1 MLLDLI
7 VLTSGK
13 IHLLRSPVIN
23 RLTVIIFLVLMCL
36 LLKKSALNN
45 DKEKETQPA
54 LVLDESCYL
63 ELDFSLSLMG
73 KAKEFSSVSNLKV
86 VLAIEGFEI
95 INIKYMGG
103 LWVMIEFQS
112 KSTKEHFL
120 LYVGV
125 GSWGDLLY
133 KDDKEETCFHRTRV
147 YIKTK
152 MDGNIFESFKI
163 IVKGKVY
170 WIHAKE
176 VNGWNPDFIEE
187 EDTQTEYDNATIQ
200 NENDVNEIRETVFE
214 NDKENSNEV
223 HAKNKGVNESPSDD
237 PFHIYDLL
245 HKKQENDNGGKQL
258 QTDDTLKYPP
268 GFTPRDT

>member
-1 MLLDLI
+1 M
-7 VLTSGK
+7 
-13 IHLLRSPVIN
+13 
-23 RLTVIIFLVLMCL
+23 
-36 LLKKSALNN
+36 LKKSALYN

-86 VLAIEGFEI
+86 VLATKGFEI

-125 GSWGDLLY
+125 GSWFSSLQQASNSFHVDER
-133 KDDKEETCFHRTRV
+133 DDKEETCFHRTRV
-147 YIKTK
+147 CIKTK

-163 IVKGKVY
+163 IIKGKVY
-170 WIHAKE
+170 WIRAKE
-176 VNGWNPDFIEE
+176 VNGWSPDFIEE

-214 NDKENSNEV
+214 KDKENSN
-223 HAKNKGVNESPSDD
+223 K
-237 PFHIYDLL
+237 
-245 HKKQENDNGGKQL
+245 ENDNGGKRL
-258 QTDDTLKYPP
+258 QTDDTLKYPS